1 MSGMQVD
8 RATAPSSPSLE
19 SYLRE
24 RVEELLR
31 TVPADRLEGLYPAI
45 MRDVERTLLETV
57 LAHVEGSRQEAAR
70 ILGLHRNTLRHRLRV
85 NGLDARGMRP

>member
-1 MSGMQVD
+1 MSGKPIE
-8 RATAPSSPSLE
+8 RASAPSSPSLE
-19 SYLRE
+19 AYLRG

-57 LAHVEGSRQEAAR
+57 LLHVEGSRQEAAR
-70 ILGLHRNTLRHRLRV
+70 ILGIHRNTLRHRLRA
-85 NGLDARGMRP
+85 NGLDADGMRS